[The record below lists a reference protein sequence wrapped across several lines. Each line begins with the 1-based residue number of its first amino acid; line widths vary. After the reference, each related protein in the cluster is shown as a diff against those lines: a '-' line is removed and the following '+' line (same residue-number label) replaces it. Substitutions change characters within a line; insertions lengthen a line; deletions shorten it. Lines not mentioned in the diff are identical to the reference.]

1 MDRVLCIMQFC
12 VIFFLAAM
20 LLFFAVQG
28 DSLKLQAICTLGML
42 VFYKLLPSKCD
53 RFQPSLLEGMQTVNI
68 FVDGPTDYEVF
79 SQPDL
84 TLLSVEVPMYHSS
97 FCVQLCRLTLCL
109 LDAFVLS
116 ELTST
121 YTLDHEPGLSKIPCE
136 ENTL

>member
-1 MDRVLCIMQFC
+1 
-12 VIFFLAAM
+12 
-20 LLFFAVQG
+20 
-28 DSLKLQAICTLGML
+28 
-42 VFYKLLPSKCD
+42 
-53 RFQPSLLEGMQTVNI
+53 
-68 FVDGPTDYEVF
+68 
-79 SQPDL
+79 
-84 TLLSVEVPMYHSS
+84 MYHSS